1 MTATSQNIFMRRH
14 SLGTMEYKLYSENCY
29 DDPIAQIL
37 TNRGIDTEI
46 LEDWEAANNPNEKN
60 AWKDLDDIIPTV
72 AVIEDSIAQGWDMDV
87 VVDSDADGFTSAA
100 IFINYIRKAFP
111 DYGLDK
117 IHYYLHNGKEH
128 GLSDMMDCLT
138 SPLVIVPDAGSNDYE
153 FHDILLSR
161 GQVTVILDHHEAP
174 YVSNSDGT
182 FVVNNQLS
190 DRYENKNFSGA
201 GIVYRFCQAMDAENG
216 FDFADNF
223 LDLVALGNLS
233 DMMDYRSLETR
244 AIINKGLQQITNPFF
259 HAMVEKNSYS
269 IEKMGGVN
277 YNSIAWYV
285 TPFINAA
292 VRSGTQE
299 EKELIFKSFL
309 IPEAFEKIESGKRG
323 HKGEMVPRV
332 EEAVRIIT
340 NIKARQTKL
349 QDSAMAL
356 LENKIIQ
363 DDLLDNAIIVC
374 LCEPGEVEK
383 NLAGLAANKI
393 QAKYQRPCLV
403 LTKSKQK
410 DDKEY
415 FWRGSARNYSK
426 CEIEDMRQT
435 CEDTGVIEYA
445 QGHAGAFG
453 FSVADSKL
461 QDFIDKTNEVY
472 KDISLEPVYWVDY
485 IWDYREDFGEIV
497 AAITDMKPF
506 WGQNIPESLVVVKDI
521 PLAGQNI
528 QLLSPDKHPTIK
540 ISLNNGVDL
549 MKFKSSQEEYD
560 SFSEPNKILTI
571 VGTCNLNEWNGRVTP
586 QIIIEDYILDEKW
599 VF

>member
-1 MTATSQNIFMRRH
+1 MYMRRLNIG
-14 SLGTMEYKLYSENCY
+14 SMKYKLYNEPCY
-29 DDPIAQIL
+29 DDATVQIL
-37 TNRGIDTEI
+37 TNRGIETEC
-46 LEDWEAANNPNEKN
+46 LEDWKKGYNPYEENVWQKLDGINAA
-60 AWKDLDDIIPTV
+60 V
-72 AVIEDSIAQGWDMDV
+72 AIIEDAIMQNWDMDV
-87 VVDSDADGFTSAA
+87 IVDSDADGFTSAA

-111 DYGLDK
+111 DYGINK
-117 IHYYLHNGKEH
+117 IHYYLHDGKEH
-128 GLSDMMDCLT
+128 GLADMMDLLT
-138 SPLVIVPDAGSNDYE
+138 SPVVIVPDAASNDYE
-153 FHDILLSR
+153 QHQQLAEN
-161 GQVTVILDHHEAP
+161 GQVVVILDHHEAP
-174 YVSNSDGT
+174 HISESHNVIT
-182 FVVNNQLS
+182 VNNQLS
-190 DRYENKNFSGA
+190 DNYENKSFSGA
-201 GIVYRFCQAMDAENG
+201 GIVYRFCQAIDANNN

-233 DMMDYRSLETR
+233 DMMDYRNIETR

-259 HAMVEKNSYS
+259 HAMVDKNSYS
-269 IEKMGGVN
+269 IDKMGGIN

-309 IPEAFEKIESGKRG
+309 VPEAFEKIESGKRG
-323 HKGEMVPRV
+323 HKGDLVPRV
-332 EEAVRIIT
+332 EEAVRVIT

-349 QDSAMAL
+349 QDAAMAL

-363 DDLLDNAIIVC
+363 EDLLDNAIIVC

-453 FSVADSKL
+453 FSITDSKL
-461 QDFIDKTNEVY
+461 QEFIDKTNEVY
-472 KDISLEPVYWVDY
+472 KDISLKPVYWVDY
-485 IWDYREDFGEIV
+485 IWKYNEDFGDIV
-497 AAITDMKPF
+497 ETITNMKPF
-506 WGQNIPESLVVVKDI
+506 WGQNIPEALVVVKDI
-521 PLAGQNI
+521 PLKGQNI
-528 QLLSPDKHPTIK
+528 QLLSPDKHPTLK
-540 ISLNNGVDL
+540 ISLDNGVDL

-560 SFSEPNKILTI
+560 LFSEPNKVLTI

-586 QIIIEDYILDEKW
+586 QIIIEDYDLAEKW